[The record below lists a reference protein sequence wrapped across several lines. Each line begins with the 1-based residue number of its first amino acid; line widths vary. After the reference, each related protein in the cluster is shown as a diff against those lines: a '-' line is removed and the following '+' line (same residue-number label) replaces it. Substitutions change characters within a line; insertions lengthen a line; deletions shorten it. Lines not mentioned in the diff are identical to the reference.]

1 MWNILGIEPTKDIK
15 AIKAAY
21 AKLAKQYNPEEHPE
35 EFKRIFDAYKSA
47 CAYARSKNTPEPQK
61 PDTTQEGLNLSFAP
75 KQEPSQSQENAF
87 DFSNVNENA
96 KPKPQMEDKKE
107 DNALDFSSVD
117 EAPKPDTD
125 DEDIDGFDFSSL
137 DPEKLNQT
145 DEERMETMR
154 KFYLEKIRR
163 MVMKKSTADNYQL

>member
-75 KQEPSQSQENAF
+75 KQEQSQSQENAF
-87 DFSNVNENA
+87 DFSNLNENA

-117 EAPKPDTD
+117 ERLTPMMKISTGLISAPLTPK
-125 DEDIDGFDFSSL
+125 SSIRQMKSAW
-137 DPEKLNQT
+137 KLCGSSILK
-145 DEERMETMR
+145 R
-154 KFYLEKIRR
+154 Y
-163 MVMKKSTADNYQL
+163 AAW

>member
-75 KQEPSQSQENAF
+75 KQEQSQSEENGQENAF
-87 DFSNVNENA
+87 DFSNVNDSA
-96 KPKPQMEDKKE
+96 KPQPQREDKKE
-107 DNALDFSSVD
+107 DNALDFSS
-117 EAPKPDTD
+117 
-125 DEDIDGFDFSSL
+125 
-137 DPEKLNQT
+137 
-145 DEERMETMR
+145 
-154 KFYLEKIRR
+154 
-163 MVMKKSTADNYQL
+163 MKKSATLISAPLTPKSSIRQMKSAWKLCGSSILKRYAAW

>member
-75 KQEPSQSQENAF
+75 KQEQSQSQGQTFYGYSWEYP
-87 DFSNVNENA
+87 EQILPGEQGA
-96 KPKPQMEDKKE
+96 KVTHLQYM
-107 DNALDFSSVD
+107 LSVISQFNSAVQ
-117 EAPKPDTD
+117 EPPVSGVFGESTTQAAPSVVPRN
-125 DEDIDGFDFSSL
+125 G
-137 DPEKLNQT
+137 
-145 DEERMETMR
+145 MR
-154 KFYLEKIRR
+154 IP
-163 MVMKKSTADNYQL
+163 

>member
-15 AIKAAY
+15 TIKAAY

-75 KQEPSQSQENAF
+75 NRSRLSQ
-87 DFSNVNENA
+87 
-96 KPKPQMEDKKE
+96 
-107 DNALDFSSVD
+107 
-117 EAPKPDTD
+117 
-125 DEDIDGFDFSSL
+125 
-137 DPEKLNQT
+137 
-145 DEERMETMR
+145 R
-154 KFYLEKIRR
+154 KTGRKMPLISP
-163 MVMKKSTADNYQL
+163 M